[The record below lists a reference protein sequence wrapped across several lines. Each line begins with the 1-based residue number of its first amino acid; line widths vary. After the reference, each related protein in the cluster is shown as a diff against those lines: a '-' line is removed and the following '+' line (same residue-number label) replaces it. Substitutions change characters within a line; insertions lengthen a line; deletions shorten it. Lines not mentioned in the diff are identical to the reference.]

1 MKLEKT
7 RENIAKNYNGD
18 EVTENVTEIVYKI
31 TDDGQQ
37 IGDARA
43 YQGSYN
49 INING
54 NSTADIAD
62 SEKKIKA
69 ILGIED

>member
-7 RENIAKNYNGD
+7 RENIAKNYNGE

>member
-54 NSTADIAD
+54 NSTTDIAE